1 MLLHQILAYATNGK
15 KLKSHTKTTN
25 WKCLRQRGIKN
36 GSSKKYIIKKH
47 KKLTENPPIRTYG
60 TKYSRVHQVKFM
72 KDSL

>member
-1 MLLHQILAYATNGK
+1 MLQMEK

-36 GSSKKYIIKKH
+36 GSYSVSGIQDYFKYIIKKH

-60 TKYSRVHQVKFM
+60 TKYSIVHQVKFM